1 MSIRTALV
9 ALVVFCASA
18 SATAWWDPAWT
29 SRKAITVNTTAGG
42 VNIKS
47 ELHDVPVLL
56 RLHSGNFP
64 AFLNVK
70 DGGADFRFIAGDD
83 KTPLKYH
90 VEKFDAASQI
100 ALVWVKL
107 PVLKPQATDNTFYL
121 YFGNQAAPKGDDA
134 GATYDVDTTAVFHFD
149 DAGGELNDSTAYAT
163 ASSGAAVEATPSAG
177 AVVPNPLSLLGMG
190 GVLSG
195 SEGIT
200 IADAPQLKLSPDK
213 GWATSV
219 WVKFE
224 SLPATG
230 GYILDRGLGAQRLSV
245 KLTGDHLSASLGT
258 ATATSANA
266 VVAGQWLHIAVAL
279 GGGQLRLFINGVLAG
294 ETPVT
299 LAEMGGPIAV
309 GAGVDAKGPLAM
321 QIDELKFYGAARGAD
336 FFAAQAATEGEHNDR
351 SVGYGAD
358 ETADSITA
366 DGEAKT
372 TSHFGIIIQNVFGRK
387 EAIVEQSVIGVCI
400 AMAAIAVMVMFLK
413 AVYLGR
419 ARRATNKFLSAYRTQ
434 TSVSGAALD
443 TLMQGTRSFGDSPL
457 FKIYQQGIEQVQARL
472 GATVGAAAA
481 GLTDKSMHAIKATL
495 DATAVR
501 EQQQLNNLLVLLT
514 IAISGGPFIGL
525 LGTVVG
531 VMVTFATIA
540 ETGDINIAAIAPG
553 MAAALLA
560 TVAGLGVAI
569 PALFGYNYLSAKAKE
584 LNADMQVF
592 GDEFI
597 AKVDEVYGA

>member
-9 ALVVFCASA
+9 ALAVLCSSSSA
-18 SATAWWDPAWT
+18 LAWWNPDWT
-29 SRKAITVNTTAGG
+29 SRKPLTVNTTAGG
-42 VNIKS
+42 VDIKTA
-47 ELHDVPVLL
+47 LHDVPVLV

-70 DGGADFRFIAGDD
+70 DGGADFRFVAGDD

-90 VEKFDAASQI
+90 VEKFDAAAQI

-107 PVLKPQATDNTFYL
+107 PVIEPQSTDNKFYL
-121 YFGNQAAPKGDDA
+121 YFGNQSAPKGDDA
-134 GATYDVDTTAVFHFD
+134 GATYDVDTTAVFHFG
-149 DAGGELNDSTAYAT
+149 DAGGELSDSTAYAT
-163 ASSGAAVEATPSAG
+163 ASSGAAVESTPSAG
-177 AVVPNPLSLLGMG
+177 SVAPNPLSLLGMG

-195 SEGIT
+195 GEGIT
-200 IADAPQLKLSPDK
+200 IADAPQLKLSPEK
-213 GWATSV
+213 GWAASL

-224 SLPATG
+224 TLPAAG
-230 GYILDRGLGAQRLSV
+230 GYLLERGQGAQRLSV
-245 KLTGDHLSASLGT
+245 KMTGDHVSASVGT
-258 ATATSANA
+258 ATATSASA
-266 VVAGQWLHIAVAL
+266 LVAGQWAHVAVSL
-279 GGGQLRLFINGVLAG
+279 GSGQLQLFINGVLAG

-299 LAEMGGPIAV
+299 LAETGGPIAV
-309 GAGVDAKGPLAM
+309 GAGVDGKGALAE

-336 FFAAQAATEGEHNDR
+336 FFAAQAAIEGEQNDR
-351 SVGYGAD
+351 ILGYGAD
-358 ETADSITA
+358 ETADSSAATG
-366 DGEAKT
+366 DAKT
-372 TSHFGIIIQNVFGRK
+372 AGPFGTIIANVFGNK
-387 EAIVEQSVIGVCI
+387 EAIVEQSVIGICI
-400 AMAAIAVMVMFLK
+400 LMAAIAVMVMFLK

-434 TSVSGAALD
+434 TTIAGAELD
-443 TLMQGTRSFGDSPL
+443 VLMQGTRSFGDSPL
-457 FKIYQQGIEQVQARL
+457 FKIYQQGIEQVRGRL
-472 GATVGAAAA
+472 GTSVGAAAT
-481 GLTDKSMHAIKATL
+481 GLTDKTLNAIKATL

-501 EQQQLNNLLVLLT
+501 EQQRLNSLLVLLT

-531 VMVTFATIA
+531 VMVTFGTIA
-540 ETGDINIAAIAPG
+540 ATGDINIAAIAPG

-597 AKVDEVYGA
+597 AKVNEVYGV

>member
-9 ALVVFCASA
+9 ALVVLCFSSTAM
-18 SATAWWDPAWT
+18 AWWNAAWI
-29 SRKAITVNTTAGG
+29 SRKPITVNTTPAG
-42 VNIKS
+42 VDSKT

-64 AFLNVK
+64 QFLNVK
-70 DGGADFRFIAGDD
+70 DGGADFRFVDGDD

-107 PVLKPQATDNTFYL
+107 PVVKPQSTDNKIYL
-121 YFGNQAAPKGDDA
+121 YFGNQTAPKGDDA
-134 GATYDVDTTAVFHFD
+134 GATYDVDTTAVFHFG
-149 DAGGELNDSTAYAT
+149 DATGELTDSTAYAT
-163 ASSGAAVEATPSAG
+163 GSSGAAVEASPTAG
-177 AVVPNPLSLLGMG
+177 SVVPNPLSLLGMG
-190 GVLSG
+190 GILSG
-195 SEGIT
+195 SVGLT
-200 IADAPQLKLSPDK
+200 IADAPQLKLSPEK
-213 GWATSV
+213 GWAASV
-219 WVKFE
+219 WVKFDT
-224 SLPATG
+224 LPAAG
-230 GYILDRGLGAQRLSV
+230 GYVLDRGQGAQRLSV
-245 KLTGDHLSASLGT
+245 KLSGDRISASLGA
-258 ATATSANA
+258 ATVTSSTA
-266 VVAGQWLHIAVAL
+266 VVAGQWLHIAVAM
-279 GGGQLRLFINGVLAG
+279 GAGQLQLFVNGALAG
-294 ETPVT
+294 ATPVT

-309 GAGVDAKGPLAM
+309 GATIDGKGVLAM
-321 QIDELKFYGAARGAD
+321 QVDELKFYGAARSAD
-336 FFAAQAATEGEHNDR
+336 FFAVQAATEGEHNDR
-351 SVGYGAD
+351 TVGYGAD
-358 ETADSITA
+358 ETAETTA
-366 DGEAKT
+366 TDGEAKT

-400 AMAAIAVMVMFLK
+400 LMAAIAVMVMFLK

-419 ARRATNKFLSAYRTQ
+419 ARRATNRFLAAYRSQ
-434 TSVSGAALD
+434 TSAADGALD
-443 TLMQGTRSFGDSPL
+443 VLVQGRRSFGDSPL
-457 FKIYQQGIEQVQARL
+457 FKIYQQGIEQVRGRL
-472 GATVGAAAA
+472 GSTLGAAAV
-481 GLTDKSMHAIKATL
+481 GLSDKSLNAIKATL

-501 EQQQLNNLLVLLT
+501 EQQRLNSLLVLLT

-569 PALFGYNYLSAKAKE
+569 PALFGYNYLSVKAKE

-597 AKVDEVYGA
+597 AKVNEVYGA

>member
-1 MSIRTALV
+1 M
-9 ALVVFCASA
+9 
-18 SATAWWDPAWT
+18 AWWDPAWT
-29 SRKAITVNTTAGG
+29 SRKPLTVNTTASG
-42 VNIKS
+42 VDIKTA
-47 ELHDVPVLL
+47 LHDVPVLV

-70 DGGADFRFIAGDD
+70 DGGADFRFVAGDD
-83 KTPLKYH
+83 QTPLKYH
-90 VEKFDAASQI
+90 VEKFDAAAQI

-107 PVLKPQATDNTFYL
+107 PVLQAQSTDNKFYL

-134 GATYDVDTTAVFHFD
+134 GATYEVDTTAVFHFG
-149 DAGGELNDSTAYAT
+149 DAGGELSDSTAYAT
-163 ASSGAAVEATPSAG
+163 ASAGAAVESSPSAG
-177 AVVPNPLSLLGMG
+177 SVVPNPLSLLGMG

-213 GWATSV
+213 GWAASL

-224 SLPATG
+224 ALSGAV
-230 GYILDRGLGAQRLSV
+230 GYVLDRGQGAQRLSV
-245 KLTGDHLSASLGT
+245 KLNGDRLSASLGA
-258 ATATSANA
+258 ATVTSTNA
-266 VVAGQWLHIAVAL
+266 LVAGQWAHVAVAL
-279 GGGQLRLFINGVLAG
+279 GSGQLQLFINGALVGA
-294 ETPVT
+294 TPVT
-299 LAEMGGPIAV
+299 LAAMGGPIAV
-309 GAGVDAKGPLAM
+309 GAGVDGQGALAM
-321 QIDELKFYGAARGAD
+321 QVDELKFYGTVRSAD
-336 FFAAQAATEGEHNDR
+336 FFAAQAATEGEQNDR

-358 ETADSITA
+358 ESADSTA
-366 DGEAKT
+366 GAGETKT
-372 TSHFGIIIQNVFGRK
+372 VGPFGTIIANVFGNK
-387 EAIVEQSVIGVCI
+387 EAIVEQSVIGICI
-400 AMAAIAVMVMFLK
+400 LMAAIAVMVMFLK
-413 AVYLGR
+413 AIELGR

-434 TSVSGAALD
+434 TSSAGAALD
-443 TLMQGTRSFGDSPL
+443 VLMTGTRSFGDSPL
-457 FKIYQQGIEQVQARL
+457 FKIYQQGIEQVQGRL
-472 GATVGAAAA
+472 GTSVGAAAA
-481 GLTDKSMHAIKATL
+481 GLTDKTLNAIKATL

-501 EQQQLNNLLVLLT
+501 EQQRLNSLLVLLT

-531 VMVTFATIA
+531 VMVTFGTIA
-540 ETGDINIAAIAPG
+540 ATGDINIAAIAPG

-597 AKVDEVYGA
+597 AKVNEVYGA